1 MRSFVFGLLAA
12 GLLWWA
18 WSAWNADAARAGDED
33 GKQPGLAELAQ
44 QVSQAEGDTAR
55 RDPVGPRADPS
66 AEAAPEAGA
75 DPPPGVPLDSG
86 QSPGARA
93 AALAE
98 GVRRGDLP
106 SWHEALRVL
115 AFQGETGAQ
124 ERLAEAVVAG
134 EAAAAADAVARLGDN
149 NHFLHSEAGR
159 EAARRAVALAA
170 KEPDPEA
177 VALLTRLLEL
187 CMRGSIEKDDTE
199 ALDLVFEI
207 YEEQQKPVFRHVCNP
222 TNLSRA
228 MSHTVARGDSL
239 SAIASRFRRKHALH
253 LEAGTLALV
262 NRIHNVNAVRA
273 GQVIKVP
280 TDPVFTVLEKHS
292 YLMAVYLGDVI
303 VRLYRVGHG
312 EDGKT
317 PATEFRV
324 VEKLSKPDWYAPD
337 GNVYPFGHPKNILGS
352 YFVKL
357 EHPSFQGFGVH
368 GTTQPETVGT
378 QASMGCIRLLD
389 ADIEEFFEIVPRGSR
404 LVIRDSR

>member
-1 MRSFVFGLLAA
+1 MRRFVFGLLAA
-12 GLLWWA
+12 GLLWWG
-18 WSAWNADAARAGDED
+18 WSAWNADPVSGNEEGARPD
-33 GKQPGLAELAQ
+33 LAELTQKASR
-44 QVSQAEGDTAR
+44 VTEETAPGAEPLA
-55 RDPVGPRADPS
+55 VPRGEEQPESRTGDPS
-66 AEAAPEAGA
+66 P
-75 DPPPGVPLDSG
+75 VLPLDSG

-93 AALAE
+93 LALAE
-98 GVRRGDLP
+98 GVRRGDRP

-115 AFQGETGAQ
+115 AQQGETGAQ
-124 ERLAEAVVAG
+124 ESVAEAVAG
-134 EAAAAADAVARLGDN
+134 AAAGSAVDAVARLGDN

-159 EAARRAVALAA
+159 QATRRAVELAA

-177 VALLTRLLEL
+177 VALLTRILEL

-199 ALDLVFEI
+199 ALELVFAI
-207 YEEQQKPVFRHVCNP
+207 YEEQQKPVFRHVCSP

-239 SAIASRFRRKHALH
+239 SGIASRFRRKHALH
-253 LEAGTLALV
+253 LEAGTLAVV
-262 NRIHNVNAVRA
+262 NRIHNVNAIRA

-280 TDPVFTVLEKHS
+280 TDPVITILEKHS
-292 YLMAVYLGDVI
+292 FLMAVYLGDVI
-303 VRLYRVGHG
+303 LRLYRVGHG

-324 VEKLSKPDWYAPD
+324 VEKLSNPDWYAPD
-337 GNVYPFGHPKNILGS
+337 GNVYPFGHPKNILGR

-389 ADIEEFFEIVPRGSR
+389 DDIAEFFEIVPRGSK